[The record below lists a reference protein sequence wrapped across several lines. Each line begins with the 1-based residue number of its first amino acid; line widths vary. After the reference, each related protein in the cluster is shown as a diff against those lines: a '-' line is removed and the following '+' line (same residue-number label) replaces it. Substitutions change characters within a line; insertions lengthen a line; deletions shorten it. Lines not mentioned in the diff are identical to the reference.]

1 MSRYYL
7 IISFLTIT
15 STLILT
21 FDASYHTSIQLIYL
35 NFFIISPVTMLFAFS
50 KSQSKL
56 TAFQPDT
63 NFMGRKQH
71 LVFWLNTILLTAVQS
86 SAFFYYYNSSD
97 FVANPEPAVT
107 FASGWN
113 GLCKSSTANFL
124 IIGILFTAL
133 PIFLYKGYPWK

>member
-35 NFFIISPVTMLFAFS
+35 NFFIISPITMLFAFS
-50 KSQSKL
+50 KSQRKL
-56 TAFQPDT
+56 SPLQPDT
-63 NFMGRKQH
+63 NFMGRSHH
-71 LVFWLNTILLTAVQS
+71 LVFWLNTLLLTAVQA
-86 SAFFYYYNSSD
+86 SAFFYYYSSKD
-97 FVANPEPAVT
+97 FVVNPNPEVT
-107 FASGWN
+107 FAKGWN

-124 IIGILFTAL
+124 IIGLLFTTL
-133 PIFLYKGYPWK
+133 PIFLYKGHPWK